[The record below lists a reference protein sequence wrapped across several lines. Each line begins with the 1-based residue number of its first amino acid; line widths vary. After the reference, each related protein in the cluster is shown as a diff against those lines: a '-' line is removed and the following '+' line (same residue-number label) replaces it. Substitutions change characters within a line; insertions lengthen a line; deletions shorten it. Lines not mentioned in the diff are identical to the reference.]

1 MNCCEE
7 QIFKMYV
14 GNASWDHLEMSKI
27 AISDLVHWGFS
38 QLWAKSVHLLMN
50 TVSLCWMRAYVS
62 GDSSPE
68 MSWIL

>member
-1 MNCCEE
+1 
-7 QIFKMYV
+7 
-14 GNASWDHLEMSKI
+14 MSKI

-38 QLWAKSVHLLMN
+38 QLWAKSVHLLIN